1 MANFVLLCTLKFPG
15 YKVNSIH
22 TSKDPVQAVKQ
33 AETFYV
39 GGGNTFQL
47 LKALYDWNLIDPIRK
62 SVLEVLFMIM

>member
-1 MANFVLLCTLKFPG
+1 VLLCPLIFPG
-15 YKVNSIH
+15 FKVNGIH

-33 AETFYV
+33 AEAFYV

-62 SVLEVLFMIM
+62 HVLEVIFML